1 MTGRAKHKLP
11 QNTQFPGPGS
21 YDGNFEAVVRR
32 QPVFSMATRFKVP
45 TDENMKPGAG
55 TYRPEKVR
63 FLFVFILTPILTFI
77 LTYFFLQIN
86 LGHVPCFSFGIKHSQ
101 YLGSFAEVSY

>member
-1 MTGRAKHKLP
+1 MLGCSREGGIRSAPAYTITGRARHKLP

-32 QPVFSMATRFKVP
+32 QPVFSMATRFKIP

-55 TYRPEKVR
+55 TYRPEKVSIE
-63 FLFVFILTPILTFI
+63 LISP
-77 LTYFFLQIN
+77 
-86 LGHVPCFSFGIKHSQ
+86 
-101 YLGSFAEVSY
+101 